1 MAAVRDNT
9 LIILD
14 NKTVADLSTLK

>member
-9 LIILD
+9 LAILD
-14 NKTVADLSTLK
+14 NKTVADLSAIK